1 MTYKRY
7 IGISKSLLEAII
19 VLIMIGTAGKNYTSR
34 IFTIVDEDSFNKI
47 FNI

>member
-19 VLIMIGTAGKNYTSR
+19 VLIMIGTAGKTYTAR
-34 IFTIVDEDSFNKI
+34 IFTIVDEDSFN
-47 FNI
+47 NICNI